1 MRLSSVPSYLIRPDS
16 DRGQPVGLAYRTSAK
31 REQNH
36 LRFMKTWDVCRLV
49 TVVSV
54 ARLNRWAAAACQ
66 VMLDRQQIHH
76 VRLRTDDVSIS
87 MMRDTNPS

>member
-1 MRLSSVPSYLIRPDS
+1 
-16 DRGQPVGLAYRTSAK
+16 
-31 REQNH
+31 
-36 LRFMKTWDVCRLV
+36 MKTWDVCRLV